1 MDLSIYTGQEASK
14 VQKTLENLGFDVVL
28 KNITNKSTPSS
39 ISLVVRAK
47 ILENNVIELVCS
59 DFTFLS

>member
-1 MDLSIYTGQEASK
+1 MDLSIYTGQEAYK
-14 VQKTLENLGFDVVL
+14 AQKALEDLGFDVVL

-47 ILENNVIELVCS
+47 ILENNVIELICS